1 MNKFVLLSILTISY
15 FSTKAQE
22 NKFQFSA
29 EIGASKTFTITN
41 ISYHQ
46 ELEKPLRLT
55 GEISISKEIKENILF
70 QVGLGY
76 LNYKF
81 KGEPNYVLIDDINA
95 MNDPDRASLNEY
107 YYFLTIPLR
116 FKWAFDKSNFF
127 ILSGIN
133 NKIFLAYRR
142 YIEGENTNYK
152 EQDGEQS
159 IYGNRYRPS
168 LEIGFGYSIK
178 FSDDLSLY
186 TVIKNNTDF
195 INNSNN
201 GWFERDYL
209 VINTLSLQTGVTF

>member
-15 FSTKAQE
+15 FSIKAQE
-22 NKFQFSA
+22 NKFHFSA
-29 EIGASKTFTITN
+29 EIGVSKTFTITN
-41 ISYHQ
+41 YSYYQ

-70 QVGLGY
+70 QLGLGY

-81 KGEPNYVLIDDINA
+81 KGEPNYVLIDDNNA

-107 YYFLTIPLR
+107 YYLLTIPLR
-116 FKWAFDKSNFF
+116 FKWTFDKSNFF

-152 EQDGEQS
+152 RKDGNHTL
-159 IYGNRYRPS
+159 YGNRYLPS
-168 LEIGFGYSIK
+168 LEFGLGYRISLFDK
-178 FSDDLSLY
+178 LSLY
-186 TVIKNNTDF
+186 TSIKNNTDLL
-195 INNSNN
+195 NEYPK
-201 GWFERDYL
+201 GWFKKDYL
-209 VINTLSLQTGVTF
+209 IINTITLQTGVTF